1 MRPSDCVGCKDF
13 PCRDVDK
20 GCYLVPD
27 AEIRPERV
35 KIVMISECAPADASD
50 YFYAGGESLF
60 AETTL
65 RAFSDANVSASS
77 VDELLQLGVY
87 LTTAIKCGKVGYG
100 VKAESV
106 KHCSIILEKEIE
118 LFPQIRA
125 FLLMGDLAIKSLNH
139 IARRQT
145 GKRVIP
151 AGSTYRIRGGDFTY
165 RQAPVFPSY
174 LQAGKAFYV
183 EKSKRRMIA
192 EDIRAAMQLL

>member
-1 MRPSDCVGCKDF
+1 MRPSNFVECMDF

-27 AEIRPERV
+27 VEIRPER
-35 KIVMISECAPADASD
+35 IRMIMISECAPADASD

-65 RAFSDANVSASS
+65 QAFSDADVGASS
-77 VDELLQLGVY
+77 VDELLQLGIY
-87 LTTAIKCGKVGYG
+87 LTTAIKCGKIGYG
-100 VKAESV
+100 VKAETV
-106 KHCSIILEKEIE
+106 KTCSSMLEKEIE
-118 LFPQIRA
+118 LFPQVRA
-125 FLLMGDLAIKSLNH
+125 FLLMGDVAIKSLNY

-151 AGSTYRIRGGDFTY
+151 AGSTYKIRGGDFTY
-165 RQAPVFPSY
+165 GRAAVFPSY

-183 EKSKRRMIA
+183 EKSKRRMIV
-192 EDIRAAMQLL
+192 EDIRATMRLL